1 MRRPRSAPWLL
12 SLVPSAAI
20 PFAQVYQRDREA
32 PASENITS
40 AKGKPSQ
47 CARFVWHGP
56 SAGNAAHGTRPPLCR
71 LSNMAEK
78 KEQQIQWQAAMW
90 AIGRVLSKE
99 FECKEDEVPDR
110 MRQLLSELEAKG
122 KRDNKD

>member
-1 MRRPRSAPWLL
+1 
-12 SLVPSAAI
+12 
-20 PFAQVYQRDREA
+20 
-32 PASENITS
+32 
-40 AKGKPSQ
+40 
-47 CARFVWHGP
+47 
-56 SAGNAAHGTRPPLCR
+56 
-71 LSNMAEK
+71 MAEK
-78 KEQQIQWQAAMW
+78 KEQQIQWQAALW